1 MVSEPFS
8 SFVRE
13 HEIYK
18 SQRDSRGGYEDHT
31 LSIPDQAK
39 HRLFDEIDEIFD
51 TMDSK
56 KDGIISKEE
65 FQQNLKLIRF
75 FVPKHQVDQ
84 MFERLDM
91 DKSGTIK
98 REEFYR
104 YAITQQ
110 EHILALWN
118 KLQNLNDNHIR
129 VSEIKSYFVGLGHNV
144 TDAQIEN
151 FVTFVNQHYQSSNRD
166 SIEFEYFRDWLF
178 LSPIPLNTQ
187 FDFYIASQFWRTP
200 SDIRDWKSGPIV
212 FLAGAL
218 AGVASRTTTAPADR
232 LKVFYQAGG
241 QSGVSIRQ
249 LAARIY
255 QEGGVRGFWRGNGAN
270 VVKVA
275 PENATRFFMYEHL
288 KSIICVTP
296 DKPSISER
304 FMCGAGAGA
313 VAQFSIYPLEITK
326 TRLALAQTGE
336 LNGIASTM
344 RMIWRNEGFAGIFRG
359 CGASVIGIIPY
370 AGTDLMVY
378 NTLRHKY
385 IERTEHEPSSWIT
398 LSTGAFAS
406 ICGQLIAY
414 PFQLVRTR
422 LQSYGRNP
430 EEWGMGQ
437 QKPSITSVVRY
448 ILRKRGFF
456 GLYAGITC
464 NFMKSVPSISIS
476 YVVYEKS
483 RSWLKQSIYSQ

>member
-18 SQRDSRGGYEDHT
+18 SQRESRGGYEDHR
-31 LSIPDQAK
+31 LSIPEQARY
-39 HRLFDEIDEIFD
+39 RLFDEIDEIFD
-51 TMDSK
+51 AMDTN
-56 KDGIISKEE
+56 KDGIISADE
-65 FQQNLKLIRF
+65 FQKNLKLIRF
-75 FVPKHQVDQ
+75 FVPKHQVEQ
-84 MFERLDM
+84 MFERLDA
-91 DKSGTIK
+91 DKSGIK

-104 YAITQQ
+104 YAINQQ
-110 EHILALWN
+110 EHILSLWN
-118 KLQNLNDNHIR
+118 KLQNLNDNHVR
-129 VSEIKSYFVGLGHNV
+129 VSEIKSYFLNMGHNV
-144 TDAQIEN
+144 SDAQIQN
-151 FVTFVNQHYQSSNRD
+151 FISFVNQHYQSNNRD

-178 LSPIPLNTQ
+178 LSPKPLTTL
-187 FDFYIASQFWRTP
+187 FDLYTESQYWRTP
-200 SDIRDWKSGPIV
+200 PDIQETKYRLIV
-212 FLAGAL
+212 FLAGAV

-241 QSGVSIRQ
+241 QSGVPIKK
-249 LAARIY
+249 LARNIY
-255 QEGGVRGFWRGNGAN
+255 QEGGIRGFWRGNGAN
-270 VVKVA
+270 VVKVG
-275 PENATRFFMYEHL
+275 PENATRFFMYEYL
-288 KSIICVTP
+288 KSVICETP
-296 DKPSISER
+296 NKPSISER
-304 FMCGAGAGA
+304 FICGAGAGV

-344 RMIWRNEGFAGIFRG
+344 RMIWRNEGISGIYRG
-359 CGASVIGIIPY
+359 CGASVLGIIPY

-385 IERTEHEPSSWIT
+385 MEKTDKEPSSLVT
-398 LSTGAFAS
+398 LSTGAVAS
-406 ICGQLIAY
+406 ICGQVISYPLQLI
-414 PFQLVRTR
+414 RTR

-437 QKPSITSVVRY
+437 QKPSISSVVCY

-456 GLYAGITC
+456 GLYAGISC

-483 RSWLKQSIYSQ
+483 RSWLKKSVYGE